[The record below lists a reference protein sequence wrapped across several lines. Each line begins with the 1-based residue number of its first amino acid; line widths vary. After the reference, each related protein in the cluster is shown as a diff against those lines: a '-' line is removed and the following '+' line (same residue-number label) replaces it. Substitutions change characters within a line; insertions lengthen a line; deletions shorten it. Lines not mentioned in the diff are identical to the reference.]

1 MHSWIEQQR
10 ARRAEAYPTE
20 ERALAYMHD
29 GYARLCDLG
38 WRQPCYFVGNPQSR
52 IILSTVIGSP
62 LVHNA
67 DMPRPGYTLWRFGT
81 HEDEASARNAA
92 FVAARRFGADAERAA
107 KRLLEGGDR

>member
-1 MHSWIEQQR
+1 MTSWLEQQSL
-10 ARRAEAYPTE
+10 RRAEAYPTE
-20 ERALAYMHD
+20 ELALSYMHD

-38 WRQPCYFVGNPQSR
+38 WRQPCYFTGNSHSR

-67 DMPRPGYTLWRFGT
+67 DMPWPGYALWRFGT
-81 HEDEASARNAA
+81 REDEPTSQSAG

-107 KRLLEGGDR
+107 QRLLEKRR